1 MNAALATE
9 RPRSTAITMPRSR
22 IARVGLLQRASAVRR
37 RTWLIYAFAA
47 SIALLLA
54 LCVANG
60 WGLSGYFGVFGFS
73 VLTNAMLFLLS
84 GLGAVMVAG
93 AMVLNPLAVAV
104 LTGTGGAIGELTGY
118 ALGRSTRNV
127 IKKGKLPAWLNR
139 IAERHMAIT
148 ILAISII
155 PSPFVNAIGIVAGR
169 VGYPV
174 GRFLAY
180 SMAGKVV
187 QSIAFVYLAL
197 WYLSLLSSLTGIGQ
211 QRLRLDSARGLNGAR
226 RIRPHVPLSSGGTAF
241 HRVGLPAPKLGALQ
255 DRGIYAGHR
264 PPAGQN
270 QRDLFPY
277 PPPPPRVET
286 GRGRGHVGRDDH
298 VVHM

>member
-1 MNAALATE
+1 M
-9 RPRSTAITMPRSR
+9 
-22 IARVGLLQRASAVRR
+22 RVGLLQRASAVRR

-54 LCVANG
+54 LGVANG

-73 VLTNAMLFLLS
+73 VLTNAMLFLPS
-84 GLGAVMVAG
+84 GRGAVMVAG

-104 LTGTGGAIGELTGY
+104 LTGVGGAIGELTGY

-127 IKKGKLPAWLNR
+127 INKGKLPAWLNR

-155 PSPFVNAIGIVAGR
+155 PSPFVDAIGIVAGR

-197 WYLSLLSSLTGIGQ
+197 WNLSLLSSLTGIGQ
-211 QRLRLDSARGLNGAR
+211 
-226 RIRPHVPLSSGGTAF
+226 
-241 HRVGLPAPKLGALQ
+241 
-255 DRGIYAGHR
+255 
-264 PPAGQN
+264 
-270 QRDLFPY
+270 
-277 PPPPPRVET
+277 
-286 GRGRGHVGRDDH
+286 
-298 VVHM
+298 